1 MPQPRITEGQTNE
14 LLNSGAT
21 TTRQPFAALISVS
34 SLLAALLY
42 VAGFA
47 YRWAYYYNFGVQ
59 HVVFKLGVQ
68 SFLVTAIELVRTPH
82 NLLFFLIWVAMPVV
96 AFNLGLNALS
106 SAAGRPDILGK
117 LAGITGRAL
126 GLTSPLVSDLLR
138 AAVLVYAV
146 YMFGSALG
154 YKAFRSNIL
163 DTRSNPLPAV
173 TLIMTGDGPESATS
187 VGCGATTAK
196 NLTFVGDADRL
207 RTIQD
212 SYRTCNSRTS
222 TWRLLYRDDE
232 AIYLF
237 ASVSP
242 AVFNGGRPL
251 TLVLPNTKGT
261 YLILE

>member
-21 TTRQPFAALISVS
+21 TTRQPFGALISVS

-68 SFLVTAIELVRTPH
+68 SFLVTAIELIRTPH

-106 SAAGRPDILGK
+106 SAAGRPDIFGK

-126 GLTSPLVSDLLR
+126 GLTSPLVFR
-138 AAVLVYAV
+138 LVEG
-146 YMFGSALG
+146 GS
-154 YKAFRSNIL
+154 
-163 DTRSNPLPAV
+163 T
-173 TLIMTGDGPESATS
+173 
-187 VGCGATTAK
+187 
-196 NLTFVGDADRL
+196 RL
-207 RTIQD
+207 RCIHVWL
-212 SYRTCNSRTS
+212 CA
-222 TWRLLYRDDE
+222 RL
-232 AIYLF
+232 
-237 ASVSP
+237 
-242 AVFNGGRPL
+242 
-251 TLVLPNTKGT
+251 
-261 YLILE
+261 